1 MLKMIYLLITAIF
14 LILTVVDLFDE
25 RNWKKQLTH
34 LIVLIPLV
42 LRVLLIK

>member
-1 MLKMIYLLITAIF
+1 MLKLIYILITAIF
-14 LILTVVDLFDE
+14 LILTVIDLFHEKD
-25 RNWKKQLTH
+25 WKKQLTH

>member
-1 MLKMIYLLITAIF
+1 MLKIIYVVIAALF
-14 LILTVVDLFDE
+14 LILTILDLFEE

-34 LIVLIPLV
+34 LIVLIPLI

>member
-14 LILTVVDLFDE
+14 LILTIIDLFDE
-25 RNWKKQLTH
+25 QNWKKQFTH

-42 LRVLLIK
+42 LRVLMIK